1 MALGVASRWIDTAAW
16 TPAWIGLV
24 LSPWL
29 VAPWLGGAWT
39 SQPDGNLI
47 WGAAAGFALLAAT
60 VAAYMA
66 LAGPDSAPMLAGLPV
81 LVVIAG
87 PMYGAAGAGLHRGG
101 RGRLLAAS
109 ALGAAL
115 IAEGLLLQLGERSPL
130 ERAVFAVEP
139 AAGVVLATWMAGS
152 RAGLLALAT
161 GIVLLAIEL
170 AVLATIGPGLP

>member
-1 MALGVASRWIDTAAW
+1 MLPGL
-16 TPAWIGLV
+16 LV
-24 LSPWL
+24 LA
-29 VAPWLGGAWT
+29 VT
-39 SQPDGNLI
+39 
-47 WGAAAGFALLAAT
+47 
-60 VAAYMA
+60 
-66 LAGPDSAPMLAGLPV
+66 AGPL
-81 LVVIAG
+81 
-87 PMYGAAGAGLHRGG
+87 YGAAGAGLHRGG

-130 ERAVFAVEP
+130 ERAVFAVES

-152 RAGLLALAT
+152 RAGLLALAA

>member
-16 TPAWIGLV
+16 APAWIGLV
-24 LSPWL
+24 ITPWL
-29 VAPWLGGAWT
+29 VAPWLAGAWT
-39 SQPDGNLI
+39 SSPNGILA

-60 VAAYMA
+60 VAAY
-66 LAGPDSAPMLAGLPV
+66 LAVAGSDSAPMLPGLLV
-81 LVVIAG
+81 LAVTAG
-87 PMYGAAGAGLHRGG
+87 PLYGAAGACLHRGG

-115 IAEGLLLQLGERSPL
+115 IAEGLLLQLGERSPF
-130 ERAVFAVEP
+130 ERVVFAVES